1 MKFSFPVI
9 ADSGFLPALRLKTN
23 MMMID
28 DEQIRT
34 EWVLFF
40 VPSLRVLLQLGSTH
54 RPARI
59 VFVSST
65 IFLLVVS

>member
-9 ADSGFLPALRLKTN
+9 ADSGFRPALRLKTN
-23 MMMID
+23 MMID

>member
-9 ADSGFLPALRLKTN
+9 ADSGLRPALRLKTN
-23 MMMID
+23 MMID